1 MLTSETKTELNVY
14 YTKANKWIKLELKLY
29 YTDAN
34 KWTKTELKYYTN
46 AKKWIK
52 HEYTDANKRSYLLEK
67 RTEYQ
72 TLTGTW
78 IKQNLNINHQTKR
91 HTSNVNINQMK
102 FQHKSTQKEEIKLLR
117 P

>member
-1 MLTSETKTELNVY
+1 MKLY
-14 YTKANKWIKLELKLY
+14 YTDANKWIKPELKLY

-34 KWTKTELKYYTN
+34 KWTKTELKLYYTN

-52 HEYTDANKRSYLLEK
+52 PELKLYYTDANKRSYLLEK

-78 IKQNLNINHQTKR
+78 IKRNLNINHQTKR
-91 HTSNVNINQMK
+91 HTSNVNINQTK
-102 FQHKSTQKEEIKLLR
+102 SQHKSTQKEEIKLLR

>member
-1 MLTSETKTELNVY
+1 MNL
-14 YTKANKWIKLELKLY
+14 
-29 YTDAN
+29 
-34 KWTKTELKYYTN
+34 YYTN

-91 HTSNVNINQMK
+91 HTSSVNINLNINP
-102 FQHKSTQKEEIKLLR
+102 HKKKKGVTIWALSRPQLQAHIKGSVKCKVDQQKSQNAVQVT
-117 P
+117 

>member
-1 MLTSETKTELNVY
+1 M
-14 YTKANKWIKLELKLY
+14 KL
-29 YTDAN
+29 
-34 KWTKTELKYYTN
+34 YYTN

-72 TLTGTW
+72 TLTETW

-91 HTSNVNINQMK
+91 HTSNVNINQTK
-102 FQHKSTQKEEIKLLR
+102 SQHKSTQKEEIKLLR
-117 P
+117 PQLQAHIKGSVKCKGDQQKSQNVVQVT

>member
-1 MLTSETKTELNVY
+1 MY
-14 YTKANKWIKLELKLY
+14 YTNANKWIKHELKLYYTDVNKWIKLELKLY

-52 HEYTDANKRSYLLEK
+52 PELKLYYTDGNKRSYLLEK

-72 TLTGTW
+72 TLIRTW
-78 IKQNLNINHQTKR
+78 IKCNLD
-91 HTSNVNINQMK
+91 INQQIK
-102 FQHKSTQKEEIKLLR
+102 RLPHKKKKLNF
-117 P
+117 